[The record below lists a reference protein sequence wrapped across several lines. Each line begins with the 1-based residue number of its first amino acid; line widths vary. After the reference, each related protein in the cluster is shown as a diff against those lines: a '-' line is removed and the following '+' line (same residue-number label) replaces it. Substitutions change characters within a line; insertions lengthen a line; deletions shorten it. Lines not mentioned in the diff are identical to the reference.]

1 MSRLLFA
8 GSGQEAAIHKADEGR
23 GLGDSNVKRA
33 GPSQRT
39 QDESLWDSRDEPGLP
54 AGRQAL
60 RFGNGLWVNSDEI
73 HEKPNARLTRL
84 LKAVA

>member
-1 MSRLLFA
+1 VSRLKPRATRLANMSRLLFA

-54 AGRQAL
+54 AGRRYASATDS
-60 RFGNGLWVNSDEI
+60 G
-73 HEKPNARLTRL
+73 
-84 LKAVA
+84 